1 MLSVRSVPPG
11 RPKSESERRDE
22 LLYALEKILELPA
35 ADLRSTLD
43 RASELIG
50 NLLHADKVDTFLLEQ
65 QTQTLVA
72 IGTSDTPMVRQQK
85 GLGLDRLQLAN
96 RGNIVK
102 VFETGQPGLSGH
114 LEEDP
119 EELPGLKHGLGIR
132 SYIAVPFEVE
142 GVRRGVLECS
152 SAQPD
157 FFSQDDL
164 RFLGAVS
171 RWVGAV
177 IHRSELVEELTKSAA
192 EQGRR
197 AAADELITVFAHDMG
212 NHLFS
217 LRVRIEMLHQRA
229 LREKAT
235 ANIRDAESALKSLA
249 ALSQFTSDLLDVGR
263 LDQGLFAL
271 RLQPLDVMRLVEELA
286 AAATLPKNEVQVR
299 GPTELII
306 HADAARLRQ
315 ALANLVANALKHS
328 PAGLPVVIEVAPQKR
343 EDGTWVLLTVADQGP
358 GVPPHLLPRLFERF
372 VRGSGSQGLGLGL
385 YLARQIAVAHGGTLE
400 VHSQTGKGARFELAL
415 PLVQED
421 QGP

>member
-1 MLSVRSVPPG
+1 MAPG

-35 ADLRSTLD
+35 AELRPTLD
-43 RASELIG
+43 RASQLVG
-50 NLLHADKVDTFLLEQ
+50 DLLHADKVDTFLLEP

-72 IGTSDTPMVRQQK
+72 IGTSDTPMVRKQK

-96 RGNIVK
+96 RGNIVR
-102 VFETGQPGLSGH
+102 VFETGEPGLSGH

-119 EELPGLKHGLGIR
+119 EELPGMKHGLGIR

-157 FFSQDDL
+157 FFSPDDL

-177 IHRSELVEELTKSAA
+177 IHRSELVEELTRSAA

-212 NHLFS
+212 NHLFA

-229 LREKAT
+229 VREKAT
-235 ANIRDAESALKSLA
+235 ASLRDAESALKSLA

-271 RLQPLDVMRLVEELA
+271 RLQPLDVMRLVQELA
-286 AAATLPKNEVQVR
+286 AATTLPKNEVQIR

-306 HADAARLRQ
+306 EADATRLRQ

-328 PAGLPVVIEVAPQKR
+328 PSGLPVVIEVAPQER
-343 EDGTWVLLTVADQGP
+343 QDGHWVLLTVADQGT
-358 GVPPHLLPRLFERF
+358 GVPPQLLPRLFERF
-372 VRGSGSQGLGLGL
+372 VRGSGSPGLGLGL

-400 VHSQTGKGARFELAL
+400 VQSQPGKGARFELAL
-415 PLVQED
+415 PLGREE

>member
-1 MLSVRSVPPG
+1 VTPE
-11 RPKSESERRDE
+11 RPQSESERRDA

-35 ADLRSTLD
+35 AELRSTLD
-43 RASELIG
+43 RASELVG
-50 NLLHADKVDTFLLEQ
+50 NLLHADKVDTFLLEP

-72 IGTSDTPMVRQQK
+72 IGTSDTPMVRRQK

-96 RGNIVK
+96 RGRIVQ
-102 VFETGQPGLSGH
+102 VFESGEPGISGH
-114 LEEDP
+114 VEDDP
-119 EELPGLKHGLGIR
+119 EELPGIKHGLGVR
-132 SYIAVPFEVE
+132 SFIAVPFDVE

-157 FFSQDDL
+157 FFSPDDL

-177 IHRSELVEELTKSAA
+177 VHRSELVEELTKSAA

-212 NHLFS
+212 NHLFA

-229 LREKAT
+229 VREKAA
-235 ANIRDAESALKSLA
+235 ANLRDSEAALKSLA
-249 ALSQFTSDLLDVGR
+249 GLSRFTSDLLDVGR

-271 RLQPLDVMRLVEELA
+271 RLQPLEVMGLVGELA
-286 AAATLPKNEVQVR
+286 AALAMPKNEVQVR
-299 GPTELII
+299 GPTELVIQ
-306 HADAARLRQ
+306 ADAARLRQ
-315 ALANLVANALKHS
+315 ALSNLVANALKHS
-328 PAGLPVVIEVAPQKR
+328 PAGLPIVIEVAAQDR
-343 EDGTWVLLTVADQGP
+343 QDGKWVLITVADQGA

-372 VRGSGSQGLGLGL
+372 VRGSNSQGLGLGL

-400 VHSQTGKGARFELAL
+400 AQSQPGKGARFEIAL
-415 PLVQED
+415 PLDREE

>member
-1 MLSVRSVPPG
+1 MTPE
-11 RPKSESERRDE
+11 RPQSESERRDA

-35 ADLRSTLD
+35 AELRSTLD
-43 RASELIG
+43 RASELVG
-50 NLLHADKVDTFLLEQ
+50 NLLHADKVDTFLLEP

-72 IGTSDTPMVRQQK
+72 IGTSDTPMVRRQK

-96 RGNIVK
+96 RGRIVQ
-102 VFETGQPGLSGH
+102 VFESGEPGISGH
-114 LEEDP
+114 VEDDP
-119 EELPGLKHGLGIR
+119 EELPGIKHGLGVR
-132 SYIAVPFEVE
+132 SFIAVPFDVE

-157 FFSQDDL
+157 FFSPDDL

-177 IHRSELVEELTKSAA
+177 VHRSELVEELTKSAA

-212 NHLFS
+212 NHLFA

-229 LREKAT
+229 VREKAA
-235 ANIRDAESALKSLA
+235 ANLRDSEAALKSLA
-249 ALSQFTSDLLDVGR
+249 GLSRFTSDLLDVGR

-271 RLQPLDVMRLVEELA
+271 RLQPLEVMGLVGELA
-286 AAATLPKNEVQVR
+286 AALAMPKNEVQVR
-299 GPTELII
+299 GPTELVIQ
-306 HADAARLRQ
+306 ADAARLRQ
-315 ALANLVANALKHS
+315 ALSNLVANALKHS
-328 PAGLPVVIEVAPQKR
+328 PAGLPIVIEVAAQDR
-343 EDGTWVLLTVADQGP
+343 QDGKWVLITVADQGA

-372 VRGSGSQGLGLGL
+372 VRGSNSQGLGLGL

-400 VHSQTGKGARFELAL
+400 AQSQPGKGARFEIAL
-415 PLVQED
+415 PLDREE